1 MDNHHDY
8 DHFVESVS
16 EQLMLMLWVS
26 LSTLIAVGI
35 ILSIAL

>member
-1 MDNHHDY
+1 MKDDEDNY
-8 DHFVESVS
+8 FVESIT
-16 EQLMLMLWVS
+16 EQLLLILWTC